1 MKRKLTAAITTAALA
16 LTMLSGCGNTEST
29 PQTTNEP
36 VAQEQASGTESDG
49 DTADSSAQAESG
61 EAKTVTVWAWDDNF
75 NVAVMKE
82 AARVYGETNPD
93 ANINVDVVSL
103 SKEDVYVKLQTAL
116 AGGGAGLPD
125 IVLLEDYVSGKY
137 LNTFPGSF
145 ADLTD
150 KFDYS
155 QFLSFKVDAVSQ
167 DGKTYALP
175 FDTGATALYYRLD
188 LIEQAGYTEED
199 MQNLTWDEFIEI
211 GKDVTE
217 KTGVQMIVEIANNK
231 TTLVRAMMQSCG
243 LWYFD
248 KDGNINIKNNEAL
261 AASFD
266 IIVKMKEAGILYEA
280 ESTEG
285 RAGALNNGT
294 VASVV
299 NAPWF
304 ISSIRQAEDQKGKW
318 RAARIPRISTLDSSI
333 NASNVGGSSW
343 YVLENSAV
351 KEEAIAF
358 LQGVWKGNTDFYD
371 TIMRNQGAMGSYIP
385 AYDTGVYEEEDEF
398 FGGQKLNGLFAEV
411 LPDVIPVNYGG
422 YVAEAN
428 DAITTALANLFE
440 GKTDINGALEQAES
454 QLANQLGR

>member
-1 MKRKLTAAITTAALA
+1 MKRKFTAAITTAALA
-16 LTMLSGCGNTEST
+16 LTLLNGCGNAEGT
-29 PQTTNEP
+29 PQTTDEP
-36 VAQEQASGTESDG
+36 AAQEQASGEAPAA
-49 DTADSSAQAESG
+49 DTADSAAQTESG

-82 AARVYGETNPD
+82 AARVYSETNPD

-116 AGGGAGLPD
+116 AGGGSGLPD

-167 DGKTYALP
+167 EGKTYALP

-188 LIEQAGYTEED
+188 LIEQAGYSEED

-304 ISSIRQAEDQKGKW
+304 ISSIRQAEDQKGLW

-343 YVLENSAV
+343 YVLENSEV
-351 KEEAIAF
+351 KDDAIAF
-358 LQGVWKGNTDFYD
+358 LQGVWEGNTDFYD

-385 AYDTGVYEEEDEF
+385 AYDTGVYAEEDEF

-454 QLANQLGR
+454 QLSNQLGL

>member
-36 VAQEQASGTESDG
+36 AAQEQASGTESDG

-61 EAKTVTVWAWDDNF
+61 ETKTVTVWAWDDNF

-103 SKEDVYVKLQTAL
+103 SKEDVNVKLQTAL

-167 DGKTYALP
+167 DSKTYALP

-358 LQGVWKGNTDFYD
+358 LQGVWEGNTDFYD

-454 QLANQLGR
+454 QLANQLGK

>member
-1 MKRKLTAAITTAALA
+1 MKRKFTAAITTAALA
-16 LTMLSGCGNTEST
+16 LTLLNGCGNAEST
-29 PQTTNEP
+29 SQTTDEP
-36 VAQEQASGTESDG
+36 AAQEQASGETSDG
-49 DTADSSAQAESG
+49 DTADSAAQTESG

-116 AGGGAGLPD
+116 AGGGSGLPD

-167 DGKTYALP
+167 EGKTYALP

-188 LIEQAGYTEED
+188 LIEQAGYSEED

-304 ISSIRQAEDQKGKW
+304 ISSIRQAEDQKGLW

-343 YVLENSAV
+343 YVLENSEV
-351 KEEAIAF
+351 KDDAIAF
-358 LQGVWKGNTDFYD
+358 LQGVWEGNTDFYD

-385 AYDTGVYEEEDEF
+385 AYDTGVYAEEDEF

-454 QLANQLGR
+454 QLSNQLGR

>member
-1 MKRKLTAAITTAALA
+1 MKQKVLAMLLTVVMSVGL
-16 LTMLSGCGNTEST
+16 MSGCGSSSDNTASDG
-29 PQTTNEP
+29 QSS
-36 VAQEQASGTESDG
+36 VDSSVQAQEEDNSVDSGTTEG
-49 DTADSSAQAESG
+49 
-61 EAKTVTVWAWDDNF
+61 KTITVWAWDDNF

-82 AARVYGETNPD
+82 AASVYAGIDDSVT
-93 ANINVDVVSL
+93 IDVVSM

-116 AGGGAGLPD
+116 AAGGSGLPD
-125 IVLLEDYVSGKY
+125 ICLLEDYVSGKY

-145 ADLTD
+145 TDLTEA
-150 KFDYS
+150 FDYS
-155 QFLSFKVDAVSQ
+155 QFLKFKVDAVSQ
-167 DGKTYALP
+167 DGKVYAVP

-188 LIEQAGYTEED
+188 LVEQAGYTEED
-199 MQNLTWDEFIEI
+199 MQDLTWDEFIAI

-231 TTLVRAMMQSCG
+231 TTLIRAIMQSCG
-243 LWYFD
+243 LWYYNE
-248 KDGNINIKNNEAL
+248 DGSINIKNNEAL
-261 AASFD
+261 KKGFE
-266 IIVKMKEAGILYEA
+266 IIQEMKEAGILYEA

-304 ISSIRQAEDQKGKW
+304 ISAIRAGEAQSGQW
-318 RAARIPRISTLDSSI
+318 RAARIPRIADLSSSI

-343 YVLENSAV
+343 YVLDNSEE
-351 KEEAIAF
+351 KEEAIKF
-358 LQGVWKGNTDFYD
+358 LQGVWQGNTDFYD
-371 TIMRNQGAMGSYIP
+371 TILLNQGAMGSYIP
-385 AYDTGVYEEEDEF
+385 AYDTAAYDAEDEF
-398 FGGQKLNGLFAEV
+398 FGGQKINALFAEI
-411 LPDVIPVNYGG
+411 LPDVLPVNYGG

-440 GKTDINGALEQAES
+440 GKTDINGALEQAEA

>member
-36 VAQEQASGTESDG
+36 AAQEQASGTESYG

-61 EAKTVTVWAWDDNF
+61 ETKTVTVWAWDDNF

-167 DGKTYALP
+167 DSKTYALP

-358 LQGVWKGNTDFYD
+358 LQGVWEGNTDFYD

-454 QLANQLGR
+454 QLANQLGK

>member
-1 MKRKLTAAITTAALA
+1 MKKKVMAMALA
-16 LTMLSGCGNTEST
+16 ASMVFGMSGF
-29 PQTTNEP
+29 TT
-36 VAQEQASGTESDG
+36 VV
-49 DTADSSAQAESG
+49 SAAE
-61 EAKTVTVWAWDDNF
+61 EKTITVWAWDDNF

-82 AARVYGETNPD
+82 AAEVYAEQNPD
-93 ANINVDVVSL
+93 TNVNVDVVSL

-116 AGGGAGLPD
+116 AGGGSGLPD

-155 QFLSFKVDAVSQ
+155 QFLDFKVDAVTI
-167 DGKTYALP
+167 DGKTYAVP

-188 LIEQAGYTEED
+188 LLEQAGYTEED

-231 TTLVRAMMQSCG
+231 TTLVRAIMQSCG
-243 LWYFD
+243 LWYYD
-248 KDGNINIKNNEAL
+248 EGGNINIKDNEAL
-261 AASFD
+261 KAAFE
-266 IIVKMKEAGILYEA
+266 IILKMKEEGILYEA

-304 ISSIRQAEDQKGKW
+304 ISSIKQAEDQSGLW
-318 RAARIPRISTLDSSI
+318 RAARIPRVSTIESSI

-343 YVLENSAV
+343 YVLENSDE

-358 LQGVWKGNTDFYD
+358 LQGVWEGNTDFYD
-371 TIMRNQGAMGSYIP
+371 TIMRNQGAMGSYLP
-385 AYDTGVYEEEDEF
+385 AYETSVYEEEDEF
-398 FGGQKLNGLFAEV
+398 FGGQKINGLFAEI
-411 LPDVIPVNYGG
+411 LPDVIPVNFGG

-428 DAITTALANLFE
+428 DAITAALANLFA
-440 GKTDINGALEQAES
+440 GNTDIDGALEQADA